1 MPPPS
6 PMSSHNCH
14 FCSALL
20 RHRFCDLGLQPF
32 SNAFIREQDFDR
44 MEPFY
49 LLQADVCA
57 QCLLVQVPQFETPEQ
72 IFGDYV
78 YFSSFSDSW
87 LAHCESF
94 ANDAIMRFKLDQ
106 SSRVVE
112 IASNDGYLLKF
123 FDRAGI
129 PVIGVEPAGNVAKA
143 AQAAGIHTMVEF
155 FGTEFAKTLAA
166 ADKHADLIICNN
178 VFAHVPDLNDFTRGL
193 CTLLKPNGVLSIE
206 FPHLQRLIEQNQ
218 FDTIYHEHFCYFSF
232 LTARRVLAHHGLDV
246 FDVFQLPTHGGS
258 LRVLAQHS
266 GCGTQPV
273 TDRVAQLTE
282 QEANFG
288 IERLSLY
295 LDFDDKARAVKRD
308 LLEFLI
314 NAKREGKAVAGYG
327 APAKGNTLLN
337 YCGIRQDFVDYTVDR
352 NPEKQGRYLPGTRIP
367 VHAPEQLKLT
377 KPDYVLVLP
386 WNIKE
391 EVMGQNAYIRDW
403 GGRFVIPIPSLQV
416 MD

>member
-1 MPPPS
+1 
-6 PMSSHNCH
+6 MSSHNCH

-49 LLQADVCA
+49 PLQADVCA

-129 PVIGVEPAGNVAKA
+129 PVVGVEPAGNVAQA

-166 ADKHADLIICNN
+166 AEKHADLIICNN

-266 GCGTQPV
+266 GSGTQPV

-337 YCGIRQDFVDYTVDR
+337 YCGIRQDFLDHTVDR